1 MDLIVKNSTEMLNIF
16 FRELL
21 FPLNSE
27 QRRSALFLLVLAF
40 ISMLFAVAG
49 VGLVLPMAAIVVSD
63 DLHEKY
69 PLILELEHILG
80 ISGKKQLL
88 LIAILVFFIL
98 MTLKVLSALW
108 VVSKKIS
115 LNAKI
120 RLDLTEKL
128 FGHFLSMSS
137 AFHSQENSGKLLR
150 NLTSDIK
157 SHGRSLDSTIVIA
170 SEISLTLGI
179 VFLLVIVD
187 PVGLAVVTGLVI
199 VCGIGYFRIVQPKL
213 STWGKK
219 FRKANGAMVVNIQQA
234 FGGVKEIKVMGRE
247 AFFQYQ
253 FRSSLGTMIDASRKF
268 SLVQALPANALE
280 ILIALGVVVVAV
292 GIQGQNKG
300 IEELAPI
307 LALFLASAVRLGPSL
322 ARIASAFQSLRY
334 DRPGMRALYTSLHQ
348 HLPTCQDV
356 RGNVASEC
364 EGVSRLGD
372 WCSLNFSDVS
382 FSYSSRQA
390 FSLSLSC
397 LRIERGKALGIFG
410 ESGCGKS
417 TFLDILLG
425 LNQDYH
431 GSITLD
437 GIDFKKIFKS
447 WQAEIGYVPQSVFLI
462 DDTLK
467 RNIAFGIPDQEINHE
482 RLATAIEKAQLRPF
496 VESLEGGVDAIVGER
511 GAQIS
516 GGQQQRVG
524 IARALYRD
532 PSILIFDEAT
542 SALDS
547 KTESEFMET
556 ITGMQGAVTMI
567 IIAHRLST
575 LRVCDDLI
583 QMREGRIVAQGS
595 YEELIHTT

>member
-1 MDLIVKNSTEMLNIF
+1 
-16 FRELL
+16 
-21 FPLNSE
+21 
-27 QRRSALFLLVLAF
+27 
-40 ISMLFAVAG
+40 
-49 VGLVLPMAAIVVSD
+49 
-63 DLHEKY
+63 
-69 PLILELEHILG
+69 
-80 ISGKKQLL
+80 
-88 LIAILVFFIL
+88 
-98 MTLKVLSALW
+98 
-108 VVSKKIS
+108 
-115 LNAKI
+115 
-120 RLDLTEKL
+120 
-128 FGHFLSMSS
+128 
-137 AFHSQENSGKLLR
+137 
-150 NLTSDIK
+150 
-157 SHGRSLDSTIVIA
+157 
-170 SEISLTLGI
+170 
-179 VFLLVIVD
+179 
-187 PVGLAVVTGLVI
+187 
-199 VCGIGYFRIVQPKL
+199 
-213 STWGKK
+213 
-219 FRKANGAMVVNIQQA
+219 
-234 FGGVKEIKVMGRE
+234 
-247 AFFQYQ
+247 
-253 FRSSLGTMIDASRKF
+253 
-268 SLVQALPANALE
+268 
-280 ILIALGVVVVAV
+280 VVAV

>member
-1 MDLIVKNSTEMLNIF
+1 
-16 FRELL
+16 
-21 FPLNSE
+21 
-27 QRRSALFLLVLAF
+27 
-40 ISMLFAVAG
+40 
-49 VGLVLPMAAIVVSD
+49 
-63 DLHEKY
+63 
-69 PLILELEHILG
+69 
-80 ISGKKQLL
+80 
-88 LIAILVFFIL
+88 
-98 MTLKVLSALW
+98 
-108 VVSKKIS
+108 
-115 LNAKI
+115 
-120 RLDLTEKL
+120 
-128 FGHFLSMSS
+128 
-137 AFHSQENSGKLLR
+137 
-150 NLTSDIK
+150 
-157 SHGRSLDSTIVIA
+157 
-170 SEISLTLGI
+170 
-179 VFLLVIVD
+179 
-187 PVGLAVVTGLVI
+187 
-199 VCGIGYFRIVQPKL
+199 
-213 STWGKK
+213 
-219 FRKANGAMVVNIQQA
+219 VVNIQQA